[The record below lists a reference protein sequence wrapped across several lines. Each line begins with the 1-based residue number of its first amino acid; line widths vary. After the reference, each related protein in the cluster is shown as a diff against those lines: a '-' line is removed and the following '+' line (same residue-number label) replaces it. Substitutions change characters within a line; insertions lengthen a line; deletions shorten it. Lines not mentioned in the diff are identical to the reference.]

1 MSRRVLSVAGMNAS
15 RIALVT
21 GANQGLGRA
30 LVEGLAARM
39 NADDLVLLT
48 GRSRRRVGEAAHEVG
63 RLPGTRARVEG
74 RVLDVTDTDAIA
86 RLAGELR
93 ARHGG
98 VDVVVSNAVAR
109 LSPEESQAE
118 RADEFIDVSDT
129 ATHAIL
135 RAFGPVLRPGGRL
148 LVVASSLGT
157 LGHLDTRLHHLF
169 DGASLDQVEYAVE
182 SWRSAIHSR
191 TAQEAGWPLWLNVP
205 SKVAQVAAVRAVAA
219 ERRAR
224 DLADGTLIAAVCPGM
239 VDTATSRAWF
249 SDHSRAQTPARAAE
263 AVLDL
268 VFAEHVDPAL
278 YGELVRFGKVL
289 PWHDGTPPVEQD
301 RMLTP

>member
-1 MSRRVLSVAGMNAS
+1 MTTS

-39 NADDLVLLT
+39 NRDDLVLLT
-48 GRSRRRVGEAAHEVG
+48 GRSRRRVTDAAREVA
-63 RLPGTRARVEG
+63 RLPGTRARVGG

-86 RLAGELR
+86 ALAEDLR
-93 ARHGG
+93 ARRGG
-98 VDVVVSNAVAR
+98 VDIVLSNAVAR
-109 LSPEESQAE
+109 LLPDESQAE
-118 RADEFIDVSDT
+118 RADEFIDVSNT
-129 ATHAIL
+129 ATHTIL
-135 RAFGPVLRPGGRL
+135 RSFTPVLRPDGRL

-157 LGHLDTRLHHLF
+157 LGHLNPRLHHLF

-182 SWRSAIHSR
+182 SWRSAVHNG

-219 ERRAR
+219 ERREH
-224 DLADGTLIAAVCPGM
+224 DLAVGTLIASVCPGM
-239 VDTATSRAWF
+239 VDTATSRPWF
-249 SDHSRAQTPARAAE
+249 SDYSEAQSPAQAAG

-268 VFAEHVDPAL
+268 VFRERVDPAL
-278 YGELVRFGKVL
+278 YGELVRFGKAL
-289 PWHDGTPPVEQD
+289 PWHDGTPSVEQD
-301 RMLTP
+301 RILTP

>member
-1 MSRRVLSVAGMNAS
+1 MNAS

-30 LVEGLAARM
+30 LAEGLAARM
-39 NADDLVLLT
+39 TPDDLVLLT
-48 GRSRRRVGEAAHEVG
+48 GRGHRRVTDAAREVT

-86 RLAGELR
+86 RLAEDLR
-93 ARHGG
+93 ARYGG

-109 LSPEESQAE
+109 LLPGESQAE
-118 RADEFIDVSDT
+118 RADEFIDVANT

-135 RAFGPVLRPGGRL
+135 RSFAPVLRPGGRL

-157 LGHLDTRLHHLF
+157 LGHLDPRLHHLF
-169 DGASLDQVEYAVE
+169 DGASLEQVEYAVE
-182 SWRSAIHSR
+182 SWRSAIHTR
-191 TAQEAGWPLWLNVP
+191 TAAQAGWPTWLNVP
-205 SKVAQVAAVRAVAA
+205 SKVAQVAAVRAVAT
-219 ERRAR
+219 ERREH
-224 DLADGTLIAAVCPGM
+224 DLATGTLIASVCPGM
-239 VDTATSRAWF
+239 VDTATSRPWF
-249 SDHSRAQTPARAAE
+249 SDYRQAQSPAQAAG

-268 VFAEHVDPAL
+268 IFAEHVHPAL

>member
-1 MSRRVLSVAGMNAS
+1 MNTS

-39 NADDLVLLT
+39 DQDDLVLLT
-48 GRSRRRVGEAAHEVG
+48 GRNRQRVTDAAQEVAQA
-63 RLPGTRARVEG
+63 PSTRARVEG
-74 RVLDVTDTDAIA
+74 EVLDVTDAA
-86 RLAGELR
+86 AVSRLAEDLR

-109 LSPEESQAE
+109 LLPGESQAE
-118 RADEFIDVSDT
+118 RADEFIDVSNS
-129 ATHAIL
+129 ATHAVL

-157 LGHLDTRLHHLF
+157 LGHLAPRLHRLF

-182 SWRSAIHSR
+182 SWRSAVHHR
-191 TAQEAGWPLWLNVP
+191 TATEDGWPLWLNVP

-219 ERRAR
+219 DRRDR
-224 DLADGTLIAAVCPGM
+224 DLADGTLVAAVCPGM
-239 VDTATSRAWF
+239 VDTPTSRPWF
-249 SDHSRAQTPARAAE
+249 GDFSQAQSPARAAE

-268 VFAEHVDPAL
+268 ILADRVDPAL
-278 YGELVRFGKVL
+278 YGELVRFGKAL
-289 PWHDGTPPVEQD
+289 DWHAGTPPTEQD
-301 RMLTP
+301 RLLTP

>member
-1 MSRRVLSVAGMNAS
+1 MNAS

-39 NADDLVLLT
+39 RPDDLVLLT
-48 GRSRRRVGEAAHEVG
+48 GRDDQRVADAAYEVSRS
-63 RLPGTRARVEG
+63 PGTRARVEG

-86 RLAGELR
+86 RLAEEVR
-93 ARHGG
+93 ARCGG

-109 LSPEESQAE
+109 LLPEESQAE
-118 RADEFIDVSDT
+118 RADEFIDVSNT

-135 RAFGPVLRPGGRL
+135 RSFAPVLRPGGRL

-157 LGHLDTRLHHLF
+157 LGHLDAGLHHLF
-169 DGASLDQVEYAVE
+169 DDASLDQVEYAVE
-182 SWRSAIHSR
+182 SWRSALHNG

-219 ERRAR
+219 GRREK

-239 VDTATSRAWF
+239 VDTATSRPWF
-249 SDHSRAQTPARAAE
+249 SDYSRAQSPAQAAE

-268 VFAEHVDPAL
+268 VFAERVDPAL
-278 YGELVRFGKVL
+278 YGELVRFGEAL
-289 PWHDGTPPVEQD
+289 DWYGGTPPVEQD
-301 RMLTP
+301 RLLTP